1 MKTKNIFKEIPSTFK
16 KEIFENI
23 LLTENFKLERILS
36 KGHVTPPNEW
46 YNQDQNEWVLL
57 LKGSADLQ
65 IEGKKDWVHL
75 AAGDYILIPAHVKH
89 RVEWTQKTE
98 ETIWLALHF

>member
-1 MKTKNIFKEIPSTFK
+1 MKTKNIFNDIPSTFK

-23 LLTENFKLERILS
+23 LLTKKFKLERILS
-36 KGHVTPPNEW
+36 KGHITPPNEW
-46 YNQDQNEWVLL
+46 YYQEQNEWVLL

-75 AAGDYILIPAHVKH
+75 ATGDYILIPAHVKH
-89 RVEWTQKTE
+89 RVEWTDETE
-98 ETIWLALHF
+98 ETVWLALHY

>member
-1 MKTKNIFKEIPSTFK
+1 MKIKNIFEPTYIPQE

-23 LLTENFKLERILS
+23 LDTKNFKLERILS

-46 YNQDQNEWVLL
+46 YDQEQNEWVLL

-65 IEGKKDWVHL
+65 IEGKKNWVHL

-89 RVEWTQKTE
+89 RVEWTDETE
-98 ETIWLALHF
+98 ETVWLALHY